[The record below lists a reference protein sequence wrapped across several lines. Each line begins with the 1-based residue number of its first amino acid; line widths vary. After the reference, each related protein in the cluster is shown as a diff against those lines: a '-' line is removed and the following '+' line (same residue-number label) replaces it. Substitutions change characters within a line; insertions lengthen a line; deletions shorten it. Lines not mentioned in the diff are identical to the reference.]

1 MGALELNEGFN
12 LHYVTQTKI
21 FFKKKLFFLLVSH

>member
-1 MGALELNEGFN
+1 MGALELNDGFN

-21 FFKKKLFFLLVSH
+21 FFLNFLYFLLVSH